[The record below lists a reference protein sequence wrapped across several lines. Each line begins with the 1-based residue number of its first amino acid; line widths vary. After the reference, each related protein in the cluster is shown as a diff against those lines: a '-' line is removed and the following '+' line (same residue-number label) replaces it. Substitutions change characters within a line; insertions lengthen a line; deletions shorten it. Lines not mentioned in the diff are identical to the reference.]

1 MKTKLIIFT
10 FFLIA
15 TSQGFGQTP
24 NLISASATEEGAI
37 TLRWM
42 SQSNAVYRIECAN
55 ELLEQGTAW
64 KILYNNYPSHGTNTF
79 WLDTGNY
86 HYVPPILH
94 PKYNATRFYRI
105 VEEDTDSSTNKPS
118 VAITFPTNGFVAT
131 DNLTI
136 TVAASTPMAT
146 LYTKLYVDGQEM
158 KQSEDGSNY
167 VINTCEW
174 FNGPHVLFA
183 TTESG
188 SSYEG
193 GKLGTPAVL
202 ISRKVSPYVSVIF
215 SNLVTAISF
224 SEVFFEPD
232 LGQTQHVS
240 AVFAA
245 GVDWTLEIK
254 DLASNVVRTATGS
267 GSSMHFDWD
276 GNGNGGTN
284 LQAGVYYYYV
294 SAATNGL
301 TYSESSGGSGGDG
314 GSPPSLSSATSFD
327 ANPFELPLPP
337 LPPGLSYQDDQ
348 GNEVSPLTI
357 QRLSSRSSLA
367 STFSQETSSGI
378 SLSSFGGT
386 SAQAAP
392 PTPKRPPPTP
402 GKGFIGTFGVAYQS
416 YTKNG
421 TNGFTAPHINAVN
434 GINSFMTFEEQG
446 ATPNVKPLPK
456 NDVVALNFL
465 SRMEEGKWKNK
476 VFLGNDDLKIADLRG
491 AGNPFNGV
499 NIGLLTLHC
508 LYGDK
513 TDFTVGSAG
522 CKQMYYPITAD
533 TGAAYLRFSEMN
545 LGGAGTNGLKW
556 MALLGCHT
564 LFKSNWDTM
573 QDAGINPYNNNLRLL
588 LGTDTDIAVEP
599 SIGARWAE
607 YMLVGTNGTPLT
619 IKEAWYTAG
628 RKGYQQGVKFTDYS
642 NLIPMRFAVAGDD
655 ACLEDYLEATNNPA
669 LSGTWTYDVP
679 IRQVY
684 P

>member
-1 MKTKLIIFT
+1 MKTILLIFT
-10 FFLIA
+10 VLSAA
-15 TSQGFGQTP
+15 TSQSFGQTP
-24 NLISASATEEGAI
+24 DLISASATEERAI
-37 TLRWM
+37 TLRWA
-42 SQSNAVYRIECAN
+42 SRSNAVYRIECAD

-64 KILYNNYPSHGTNTF
+64 KILYENYPSHGTNTF

-174 FNGPHVLFA
+174 FNGTHVLFA

-232 LGQTQHVS
+232 LGQTQRVS

-245 GVDWTLEIK
+245 GVDWTLKIK
-254 DLASNVVRTATGS
+254 DLSSNVVRTATGS
-267 GSSMHFDWD
+267 GNSMHFDWD
-276 GNGNGGTN
+276 GKGNGGTN

-294 SAATNGL
+294 SAETNGL
-301 TYSESSGGSGGDG
+301 SYSASSEGGGGS
-314 GSPPSLSSATSFD
+314 GSPPSLSAFSISSDENFFEV
-327 ANPFELPLPP
+327 PFPP
-337 LPPGLSYQDDQ
+337 LPPGLSYVDQ
-348 GNEVSPLTI
+348 EGNETTTMSIPRQTSQNSI
-357 QRLSSRSSLA
+357 QTSIL
-367 STFSQETSSGI
+367 SQESGGI
-378 SLSSFGGT
+378 SLDSFGGG

-402 GKGFIGTFGVAYQS
+402 GKGFIGTFGVAYQT

-434 GINSFMTFEEQG
+434 GIPNYITFEG
-446 ATPNVKPLPK
+446 GGSTPKVLPLSK

-465 SRMEEGKWKNK
+465 GRMESGKWKNK
-476 VFLGNDDLKIADLRG
+476 VFLDNDNLKIADLRG

-499 NIGLLTLHC
+499 KIGLLMLHC

-513 TDFTVGSAG
+513 TDYTVGSAG
-522 CKQMYYPITAD
+522 CMQMYFPITAG
-533 TGAAYLRFSEMN
+533 TGAAYLRMSEMN

-564 LFKSNWDTM
+564 LYHVNWETM
-573 QDAGINPYNNNLRLL
+573 QDSGIKPYNSNLRLL
-588 LGTDTDIAVEP
+588 LGTDTDVAVEP
-599 SIGARWAE
+599 SVGSLWAE
-607 YMLVGTNGTPLT
+607 YMLKGTNGIPLK

-628 RKGYQQGVKFTDYS
+628 RNAYQEGVKFTDYS
-642 NLIPMRFAVAGDD
+642 SLIPMRFAVAGDD
-655 ACLEDYLEATNNPA
+655 ACMDDYLEATNNPA
-669 LSGTWTYDVP
+669 LSGNWTYDLP
-679 IRQVY
+679 TRQVY